1 MSDYF
6 QSTNINATT
15 YYQNGKPITLGGQG
29 AQGAQGAQGIHG
41 AAANQGAQGATGA
54 QGAQGAQGTQG
65 AQGVIPEGVY
75 LKGVVGQIIL
85 WFAQNGSTDVNDIPL
100 GWTLCN
106 GISVNGYTVP
116 DLRGKFGLCGYVPG
130 GGQTNVPAYGA
141 VNSNALI
148 QPNQLPLHK
157 HGIITGDGNG
167 GQVDAPQL
175 GAWAAPSYKNSLGGG
190 DITTDQVNSGGTV
203 ETSDRQPFYP
213 PFLALYYIMYIG
225 IVVPG
230 PP

>member
-1 MSDYF
+1 M
-6 QSTNINATT
+6 
-15 YYQNGKPITLGGQG
+15 
-29 AQGAQGAQGIHG
+29 
-41 AAANQGAQGATGA
+41 
-54 QGAQGAQGTQG
+54 
-65 AQGVIPEGVY
+65 
-75 LKGVVGQIIL
+75 
-85 WFAQNGSTDVNDIPL
+85 NDIPL

-130 GGQTNVPAYGA
+130 GGQTNVPVYGA

-157 HGIITGDGNG
+157 HGIITGDANAPGTI
-167 GQVDAPQL
+167 DAPQV
-175 GAWAAPSYKNSLGGG
+175 GAYTTPSYQNSPGGG
-190 DITTDQVNSGGTV
+190 DITTDQVKSDGTV

-225 IVVPG
+225 IVPD
-230 PP
+230 

>member
-1 MSDYF
+1 MDLS
-6 QSTNINATT
+6 
-15 YYQNGKPITLGGQG
+15 
-29 AQGAQGAQGIHG
+29 
-41 AAANQGAQGATGA
+41 
-54 QGAQGAQGTQG
+54 
-65 AQGVIPEGVY
+65 
-75 LKGVVGQIIL
+75 
-85 WFAQNGSTDVNDIPL
+85 DVNDIPL

-157 HGIITGDGNG
+157 HGIITGDGAG
-167 GQVDAPQL
+167 GSNDAPQL
-175 GAWAAPSYKNSLGGG
+175 GAWATPSYKQSLGGG

-203 ETSDRQPFYP
+203 ETSPRQPFYP